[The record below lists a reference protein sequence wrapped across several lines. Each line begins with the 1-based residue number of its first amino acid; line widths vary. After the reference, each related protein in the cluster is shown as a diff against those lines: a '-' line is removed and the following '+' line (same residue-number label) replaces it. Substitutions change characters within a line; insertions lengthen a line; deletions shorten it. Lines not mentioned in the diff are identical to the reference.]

1 MNDAAASALRDLLGE
16 RFSTSPSILGLHGR
30 DESRF
35 APREPDAV
43 AFANTTE
50 EVSAILRICS
60 EHGVPVIPWGAG
72 SSLEGHVLPVHGG
85 VALDLTG
92 MDRVLEVNAEDL
104 DCRVEAGVHRLAL
117 EKRLGQDGLFFAVD
131 PGADATLGGMAATA
145 ASGTRTTRYG
155 TMRENVLGLRA
166 VLADGTVIDTGSRAR
181 KSSAGYDLTR
191 LLLGSEGTLAVI
203 CELTLRIHG
212 IPEEI
217 AAARCV
223 FEDLAGAVATVTE
236 AVQLGI
242 PMARCELL
250 DPAAIRAVNAHD
262 ELSEPEAY
270 TLFLEFHGGPASV
283 AEQVE
288 SVREIA
294 GSPRRRRL
302 RLDDDHRRAQPA
314 LARPPQRLLRRHGHA
329 AGDDRAQTTDVCVP
343 VSRLAES
350 ITASAAD
357 AAELPFPAA
366 MVGHVA
372 DGNYHWICPVDT
384 DSEAEQAALAA
395 LRGADGHA
403 RPAGRRDVHGRARR
417 RARQARG
424 AARPGR
430 AGGDPDDA
438 RAQAGARPGR
448 DPQPGEGPPGRLK
461 RAAHQV
467 ISTVPSRIVKRRA
480 AAGGAAI
487 KPLQQR
493 PRRAGAAAA
502 LEPVAEVERERGDLL
517 ALELQA
523 GVRAE
528 RPQAL
533 QRQRRPVG
541 RVAQPLDLG
550 RPRGGLGI
558 LVEQVVREHDRATR
572 AHDARQLLHEPRGDR
587 DVVQREA
594 GDRAVVGAVRVGQ
607 RGRVP
612 DREGRVLQPRRLAP
626 RQLDHR
632 GREVDAVH
640 GAGAR
645 RERAGHHARPAG
657 GLQPALA
664 GPRVRQ
670 LDQRRERLGRV
681 RGLAAV
687 EALRLVA
694 ELAHEALIVHLARL
708 PLRE

>member
-1 MNDAAASALRDLLGE
+1 MSTLGEAAASELRDLLGE
-16 RFSTSPSILGLHGR
+16 RLSTSPSILVLHAR

-43 AFANTTE
+43 AFAHTTE
-50 EVSAILRICS
+50 EVSAILRTCS

-85 VALDLTG
+85 IALDLTG
-92 MDRVLEVNAEDL
+92 MDRVLELNAEDL

-117 EKRLGQDGLFFAVD
+117 EQRLGREGLFFAVD

-223 FEDLAGAVATVTE
+223 FDGLDGAVATVTE

-262 ELSEPEAY
+262 GLEETEAY
-270 TLFLEFHGGPASV
+270 TLFLEFHGGPQAV

-288 SVREIA
+288 SVRELA
-294 GSPRRRRL
+294 QAHGGGDFGWTRTTDERNRL
-302 RLDDDHRRAQPA
+302 WRARHNA
-314 LARPPQRLLRRHGHA
+314 YFAVTATRPGT
-329 AGDDRAQTTDVCVP
+329 RAQTTDVCVP

-384 DSEAEQAALAA
+384 GSEAEQEALAGFVERMA
-395 LRGADGHA
+395 TCA
-403 RPAGRRDVHGRARR
+403 RE
-417 RARQARG
+417 
-424 AARPGR
+424 
-430 AGGDPDDA
+430 AGGTCTGEHGVGLGKREA
-438 RAQAGARPGR
+438 LLAQAGPEAIETMRA
-448 DPQPGEGPPGRLK
+448 LK
-461 RAAHQV
+461 RA
-467 ISTVPSRIVKRRA
+467 
-480 AAGGAAI
+480 
-487 KPLQQR
+487 
-493 PRRAGAAAA
+493 
-502 LEPVAEVERERGDLL
+502 
-517 ALELQA
+517 
-523 GVRAE
+523 
-528 RPQAL
+528 
-533 QRQRRPVG
+533 
-541 RVAQPLDLG
+541 LD
-550 RPRGGLGI
+550 PRGI
-558 LVEQVVREHDRATR
+558 LNPGKVLP
-572 AHDARQLLHEPRGDR
+572 DA
-587 DVVQREA
+587 
-594 GDRAVVGAVRVGQ
+594 
-607 RGRVP
+607 
-612 DREGRVLQPRRLAP
+612 
-626 RQLDHR
+626 
-632 GREVDAVH
+632 
-640 GAGAR
+640 
-645 RERAGHHARPAG
+645 
-657 GLQPALA
+657 
-664 GPRVRQ
+664 
-670 LDQRRERLGRV
+670 
-681 RGLAAV
+681 
-687 EALRLVA
+687 
-694 ELAHEALIVHLARL
+694 
-708 PLRE
+708 

>member
-1 MNDAAASALRDLLGE
+1 MNDAAAGALGDLLGE

-50 EVSAILRICS
+50 EVSAVLRICS

-117 EKRLGQDGLFFAVD
+117 EKLLGQDGLFFAVD

-262 ELSEPEAY
+262 DLSEPEAH

-294 GSPRRRRL
+294 ASHGGGDFGWTRTTDERNRL
-302 RLDDDHRRAQPA
+302 WRA
-314 LARPPQRLLRRHGHA
+314 RHNAYFAVTATRVG
-329 AGDDRAQTTDVCVP
+329 GDGIRAQTTDVCVP

-384 DSEAEQAALAA
+384 DSEAEQAALAGFVE
-395 LRGADGHA
+395 RM
-403 RPAGRRDVHGRARR
+403 VTRA
-417 RARQARG
+417 QH
-424 AARPGR
+424 
-430 AGGDPDDA
+430 AGGTCTGEHGVGLGKREA
-438 RAQAGARPGR
+438 LLAQAGPEAIRTMR
-448 DPQPGEGPPGRLK
+448 ALK
-461 RAAHQV
+461 
-467 ISTVPSRIVKRRA
+467 
-480 AAGGAAI
+480 
-487 KPLQQR
+487 
-493 PRRAGAAAA
+493 
-502 LEPVAEVERERGDLL
+502 
-517 ALELQA
+517 
-523 GVRAE
+523 
-528 RPQAL
+528 QAL
-533 QRQRRPVG
+533 DP
-541 RVAQPLDLG
+541 A
-550 RPRGGLGI
+550 GI
-558 LVEQVVREHDRATR
+558 LNPGKVLP
-572 AHDARQLLHEPRGDR
+572 DA
-587 DVVQREA
+587 
-594 GDRAVVGAVRVGQ
+594 
-607 RGRVP
+607 
-612 DREGRVLQPRRLAP
+612 
-626 RQLDHR
+626 
-632 GREVDAVH
+632 
-640 GAGAR
+640 
-645 RERAGHHARPAG
+645 
-657 GLQPALA
+657 
-664 GPRVRQ
+664 
-670 LDQRRERLGRV
+670 
-681 RGLAAV
+681 
-687 EALRLVA
+687 
-694 ELAHEALIVHLARL
+694 
-708 PLRE
+708 